1 MELDGYD
8 DAQINTPDMVTNAC
22 YLNHMIALVQV
33 LIQGCLIKYVFNL
46 MLKILNLQV
55 MLLKLYAKCC
65 QANSTDKALHTPWC
79 HNISGLRRVSL
90 AEYILV
96 LRIYSLLLQMI

>member
-22 YLNHMIALVQV
+22 QLNHVIALVQV
-33 LIQGCLIKYVFNL
+33 LIWRCLIEQVFNL

-55 MLLKLYAKCC
+55 MLLKLYAKYY
-65 QANSTDKALHTPWC
+65 QANSTDKALYTPWC
-79 HNISGLRRVSL
+79 HIISGL
-90 AEYILV
+90 
-96 LRIYSLLLQMI
+96 